1 MIGEAQGKIQAE
13 HLRRSAYLY
22 VRQSTLRQVVENTES
37 TERQYALRGRA
48 VALGWPAERVVVV
61 DGDQGKSAASTEGR
75 EGFQELSS
83 EVALGRAGIVMGL
96 EVSRLARNNA
106 DWHRLLEICAVTGTL
121 ILDEDGLYDPGQFND
136 RLLLGLK
143 GTMSEAELYVLRSR
157 LRGGILN
164 KARKAELRIVLPVG
178 FIYDAQGRVVLDPD
192 RQVQHTLRLFF
203 QAFQRT
209 GTAGATVRDLR
220 RAGVQ
225 FPRRLRGGPCKGD
238 LLWGDLERKRALE
251 VLRNPRYAGAFAFG
265 RRQERR
271 LPGGR
276 RVVVKMPR
284 EKWLVVVPGVH
295 AGYLSWEEYEQNQRR
310 LRENAQAAGVDHRR
324 CPPREGPALLQGLV
338 ICGRCG
344 SGMTVRYH
352 SSDHRLRPEYVCQRR
367 SNRLASPTCQSIV
380 GAALDQAI
388 GDLLVEMVSP
398 VSLEAALAVQQEL
411 HTRMA
416 EADHIRRQQV
426 ERARYE
432 VELARRRYMQVDP
445 DNRLVA
451 DALEADWNEKLRLS
465 SKAQE
470 QYERQRQADGV
481 LLDEEQ
487 RARVLALARDFPAL
501 WRDPRTPDRERKR
514 MARLLIEDVTLVQDT
529 AITAH
534 VRFKGGATNT
544 LTIPRS
550 LPSWAARQTSKEA
563 VQLIDALLDDH
574 PDGEVARL
582 LNERGLRSGCG
593 RPFTADRVG
602 YLRKA
607 YRLRSRGQRLRERG
621 LLTLAE
627 LGQRLGK
634 HPEWIKSRRR
644 KGTLPIPAH
653 RVDDVGRFMYE
664 DIERPCS
671 REAGATSTPAEEV

>member
-1 MIGEAQGKIQAE
+1 
-13 HLRRSAYLY
+13 
-22 VRQSTLRQVVENTES
+22 
-37 TERQYALRGRA
+37 
-48 VALGWPAERVVVV
+48 
-61 DGDQGKSAASTEGR
+61 
-75 EGFQELSS
+75 
-83 EVALGRAGIVMGL
+83 
-96 EVSRLARNNA
+96 
-106 DWHRLLEICAVTGTL
+106 
-121 ILDEDGLYDPGQFND
+121 
-136 RLLLGLK
+136 
-143 GTMSEAELYVLRSR
+143 MSEAELYVLRSR

-164 KARKAELRIVLPVG
+164 KARKAELRIALPVG
-178 FIYDAQGRVVLDPD
+178 FVYDAQGRVVLDPD
-192 RQVQHTLRLFF
+192 RQVQQTLRLFF
-203 QAFQRT
+203 ETFRRT
-209 GTAGATVRDLR
+209 GTAGATVRDLY

-225 FPRRLRGGPCKGD
+225 FPRRLRCGPCKGD
-238 LLWGDLERKRALE
+238 LLWGELDRARALE
-251 VLRNPRYAGAFAFG
+251 ALRNPRYAGAFAFG
-265 RRQERR
+265 RRQERK

-276 RVVVKMPR
+276 RVVVKVPR

-295 AGYLSWEEYEQNQRR
+295 AGYVSWAEYEENQRR

-352 SSDHRLRPEYVCQRR
+352 SPDHRLRPEYVCQRGA
-367 SNRLASPTCQSIV
+367 NRAAAPACQSIV
-380 GAALDQAI
+380 GCGVDRAI
-388 GDLLVEMVSP
+388 GELLVEMVTP
-398 VSLEAALAVQQEL
+398 VTLEVALAVQDEL

-416 EADHIRRQQV
+416 EADRIRQQQV
-426 ERARYE
+426 ERARYQM
-432 VELARRRYMQVDP
+432 ELARRRYMQVDP

-451 DALEADWNEKLRLS
+451 DALEADWNEKLRLL

-470 QYERQRQADGV
+470 EYERQRRADGLV
-481 LLDEEQ
+481 IDQEQ

-501 WRDPRTPDRERKR
+501 WRDPRTPDQERKR
-514 MARLLIEDVTLVQDT
+514 MARLLIEDVTLVQEA

-534 VRFKGGATNT
+534 VRFKGGATRT

-563 VQLIDALLDDH
+563 VQLIDALLDEH

-593 RPFTADRVG
+593 KQFTADRVG

-621 LLTLAE
+621 LLTLPE
-627 LGQRLGK
+627 LGRRLGK

-644 KGTLPIPAH
+644 KGTLGIGAQ

-664 DIERPCS
+664 DPDHAR
-671 REAGATSTPAEEV
+671 RQEARSASTPAEEV